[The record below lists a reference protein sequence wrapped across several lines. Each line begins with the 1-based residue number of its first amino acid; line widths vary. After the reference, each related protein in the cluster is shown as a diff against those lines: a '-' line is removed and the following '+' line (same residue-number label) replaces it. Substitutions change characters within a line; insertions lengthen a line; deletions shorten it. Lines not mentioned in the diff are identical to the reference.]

1 MKSKSGDKEFD
12 VPMTCFGGAKV
23 DEVVGV
29 YILHLLRT
37 FVRKEKVGLYRD
49 DGLGVL
55 RDSSDPEIER
65 KRKRIIQIFKGCGL
79 NITGTTNLKAV
90 DFLEVNFN
98 LVNNTYQPYP
108 KSNSEAVY
116 INKLSNRPRKQLLNE
131 YQTFHIT
138 KIFLMLQK
146 PDTNKHY
153 VRVVL
158 MKN

>member
-23 DEVVGV
+23 DDVVGV

-55 RDSSDPEIER
+55 RGSSDPEIER
-65 KRKRIIQIFKGCGL
+65 K
-79 NITGTTNLKAV
+79 ITGTTNLKAA